1 MPKYNEGKVYK
12 LVLPDKRIYIGCTT
26 SSLTKKLYQHKKNN
40 KPILNNWD
48 GVKIILIENVTCE
61 CTDQLKAR
69 EYHYRELLNPSL

>member
-26 SSLTKKLYQHKKNN
+26 STLTKKLYQHKKNN
-40 KPILNNWD
+40 NSILNNWD
-48 GVKIILIENVTCE
+48 GVKIVLIENVTCE
-61 CTDQLKAR
+61 CTDQLKAI

>member
-1 MPKYNEGKVYK
+1 MPNYNEGKVYK

-26 SSLTKKLYQHKKNN
+26 STLTKKLYQHKKSN
-40 KPILNNWD
+40 KPILNNWE
-48 GVKIILIENVTCE
+48 GVKIILFENVTCE